1 MQRAIKRTAKAAIQ
15 AIVQCPKTTA
25 TAHFPPN
32 SFLMDD
38 TAATHGVY
46 KRQNTSNDAA
56 STLPIAFISDDVEPY
71 RTDNVETT
79 LSFAMKPVINAV
91 DTFQSPKPSGLNTGA
106 IHPAAIAS
114 SESCE
119 SDTTRSVA
127 SKF

>member
-46 KRQNTSNDAA
+46 KRQNTSSDAA
-56 STLPIAFISDDVEPY
+56 STEPMELIKEDVEP
-71 RTDNVETT
+71 
-79 LSFAMKPVINAV
+79 
-91 DTFQSPKPSGLNTGA
+91 
-106 IHPAAIAS
+106 
-114 SESCE
+114 
-119 SDTTRSVA
+119 
-127 SKF
+127 